1 MNSTP
6 SIENEHAPDRG
17 DRLRADLEQYASSQ
31 GIDVFGVADLSGSDI
46 PHHPSIDRLLDRLPR
61 AISIGVRLPKDVLD
75 DIDDAPTILYAHA
88 YKAANWV
95 LDQTTLRIANRIQ
108 TLGYGA
114 APIAASQI
122 VDWTRQLGHISHR
135 AVAQLAG
142 IGSRGISGLLVHS
155 QYGAQVR
162 YATILTNAPLRTDI
176 PAEPFCSFCNKCSA
190 CIDACPAQAIDHDRF
205 DRDACRAQLTRFAKI
220 QGVGKHICGICVKVC
235 NGRF

>member
-1 MNSTP
+1 MNSTHNEQEP
-6 SIENEHAPDRG
+6 SRSDQ
-17 DRLRADLEQYASSQ
+17 LRADLEQYAHSQ
-31 GIDVFGVADLSGSDI
+31 GIDLFGIADLSGSDV

-95 LDQTTLRIANRIQ
+95 LDQTALRLVNRIQ
-108 TLGYGA
+108 TLGHGA

-142 IGSRGISGLLVHS
+142 IGSRGISGLLVHP
-155 QYGAQVR
+155 QFGAQVR
-162 YATILTNAPLRTDI
+162 YATVLTNAPVRTDI
-176 PAEPFCSFCNKCSA
+176 AAEPFYSYCKMCGA
-190 CIDACPAQAIDHDRF
+190 CIDACPAQAIHHDRF
-205 DRDACRAQLTRFAKI
+205 DREACLAKLAQFAKI
-220 QGVGKHICGICVKVC
+220 QGIGKHICGICVKVC
-235 NGRF
+235 NGQSQ